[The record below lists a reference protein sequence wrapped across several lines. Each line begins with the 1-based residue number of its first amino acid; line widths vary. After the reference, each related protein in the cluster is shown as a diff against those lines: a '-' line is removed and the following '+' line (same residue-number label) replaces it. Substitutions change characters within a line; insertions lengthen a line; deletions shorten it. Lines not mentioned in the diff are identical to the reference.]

1 MFKLFEEY
9 CMIKISI
16 ETLFLKY
23 PTSMISDALD
33 ELDINGAISGVF
45 PQSYDQERVSGR
57 ALPVKFNKKPSDP
70 EAWRFGGG
78 VGKPLEQVLKTMSAG
93 KIIIMDLD
101 GVINA
106 TAWGGLA
113 SKLAQKKG
121 VLGTIIHGT
130 CRDIEEI
137 RECGYPVW
145 AKGVCPRRSLNDFTF
160 GTINELIV
168 ITGITIKKDDII
180 VADQSGVVCVPE
192 EKIKKTLSLLKKIS
206 KQEELLENQVLKNEV
221 QDWDEL

>member
-1 MFKLFEEY
+1 MT
-9 CMIKISI
+9 KISI
-16 ETLFLKY
+16 ETIFLKY

-33 ELDINGAISGVF
+33 EIDINGAISGVF
-45 PQSYDQERVSGR
+45 PQSYEQGRISGR
-57 ALPVKFNKKPSDP
+57 ALPVKFNKKSSDP

-93 KIIIMDLD
+93 KVIVMDLD

-121 VLGTIIHGT
+121 VLGTIMHGT
-130 CRDIEEI
+130 CRDLEEI

-145 AKGVCPRRSLNDFTF
+145 AKGVCPRRSRNDFTF
-160 GTINELIV
+160 GTINEPV
-168 ITGITIKKDDII
+168 VVTGITIKKDDII

-192 EKIKKTLSLLKKIS
+192 EMIQQTLDLLKTIS
-206 KQEELLENQVLKNEV
+206 KQEEILEDQVLKNEV
-221 QDWDEL
+221 QDWDNL

>member
-1 MFKLFEEY
+1 MNE
-9 CMIKISI
+9 IST
-16 ETLFLKY
+16 ESVFLKY
-23 PTSMISDALD
+23 PTSLISDALD
-33 ELDINGAISGVF
+33 ELNINGAISGVF
-45 PQSYDQERVSGR
+45 PQRYDQGRIAGR
-57 ALPVKFNKKPSDP
+57 ALPVKFNKKFSDP

-93 KIIIMDLD
+93 KVIILDLD

-121 VLGTIIHGT
+121 VLGTILHGT
-130 CRDIEEI
+130 CRDVEEI

-145 AKGVCPRRSLNDFTF
+145 AKGICPRRSRNDFTF
-160 GTINELIV
+160 GTINEPIE
-168 ITGITIKKDDII
+168 ITCVKIKKNDII
-180 VADQSGVVCVPE
+180 VADQSGVVCIPKE
-192 EKIKKTLSLLKKIS
+192 LITETLILLKKIS
-206 KQEELLENQVLKNEV
+206 KQEEILEDQVLKNDV

>member
-1 MFKLFEEY
+1 MP
-9 CMIKISI
+9 KISI
-16 ETLFLKY
+16 ESLFLKY

-45 PQSYDQERVSGR
+45 PQRYDQGRISGR
-57 ALPVKFNKKPSDP
+57 ALPVKFNKKSSDP

-101 GVINA
+101 GTINA

-121 VLGTIIHGT
+121 VLGTIMHGT
-130 CRDIEEI
+130 CRDVEEI

-145 AKGVCPRRSLNDFTF
+145 AKGVCPRRSRNDFTF
-160 GTINELIV
+160 GTINEPII
-168 ITGITIKKDDII
+168 ITGVKIKKNDIV
-180 VADQSGVVCVPE
+180 VADQSGAVCVPN
-192 EKIKKTLSLLKKIS
+192 EKIQETLNLLNKIS
-206 KQEELLENQVLKNEV
+206 KQEDLLEDQVLNNEV

>member
-1 MFKLFEEY
+1 MT
-9 CMIKISI
+9 KISI
-16 ETLFLKY
+16 ETIFLKY

-33 ELDINGAISGVF
+33 EIDINGAISGVF
-45 PQSYDQERVSGR
+45 PQSYEQGRISGR
-57 ALPVKFNKKPSDP
+57 ALPVKFNKKSSDP

-93 KIIIMDLD
+93 KVIVMDLD

-121 VLGTIIHGT
+121 VLGTIMHGT
-130 CRDIEEI
+130 CRDVEEI

-145 AKGVCPRRSLNDFTF
+145 AKGVCPRRSRNDFTF
-160 GTINELIV
+160 GTINEPIV
-168 ITGITIKKDDII
+168 VTGIKIKKDDII

-192 EKIKKTLSLLKKIS
+192 ELIQETLDLLKKIS
-206 KQEELLENQVLKNEV
+206 IQEELLEDQVLKYQV
-221 QDWDEL
+221 QNWDEL